1 MQELAFLHERV
12 LQAGSRTTALNELS
26 LRRISADLHDGP
38 AQVLTLALLRLD
50 ALRSPCGD
58 HADFRVMQES
68 LSDVLQEV
76 RAISSGP
83 RRPEL
88 ETVSV
93 VDVLERAVGERELR
107 SRTSVKPLIEHLP
120 NVHR

>member
-26 LRRISADLHDGP
+26 LRRISADLHGP
-38 AQVLTLALLRLD
+38 AQVLALALLRLD